1 MTTESTSPGSRP
13 PSEIGVNGDVVTITG
28 LEIEDASLARLV
40 AREPEGQRADLIK
53 RVIETGTRG
62 VLSMGI
68 GIDLGEIDRRVRHTV
83 VESMAEAE
91 AAVQRLFTA
100 ARQAIESTFDPDQRQ
115 SAMAKTLAEFTAWR
129 EGFLDQ
135 IDPARAEG
143 HGGRLIERLTEL
155 LGPAGPLEERLA
167 EALDPQSDT
176 SALGVLAVSIDR
188 RFTELR
194 DLMVEDRGRR
204 QEAER
209 GTRKGFDFEDE
220 LETELRRACRPLGAV
235 VERTSLASG
244 LTSTDSMV
252 GDFVIGLPNGRRV
265 VLEAKHA
272 GSITLTGTDGIL
284 AELDRAMA
292 NRGADVAIC
301 VSKVEAFPQEVGPFG
316 VYGNRILV
324 VDDGE
329 GTMLAVALRWATL
342 VASGDSGPQGAID
355 MVLVA
360 DRLDR
365 IRQLAQLFKANRRAL
380 TGVTGS
386 IEQVRSSL
394 DSMRTDLLELLE
406 DVDRALRGGTTGTV
420 VPIARQAAG

>member
-1 MTTESTSPGSRP
+1 
-13 PSEIGVNGDVVTITG
+13 
-28 LEIEDASLARLV
+28 
-40 AREPEGQRADLIK
+40 
-53 RVIETGTRG
+53 
-62 VLSMGI
+62 
-68 GIDLGEIDRRVRHTV
+68 
-83 VESMAEAE
+83 
-91 AAVQRLFTA
+91 
-100 ARQAIESTFDPDQRQ
+100 
-115 SAMAKTLAEFTAWR
+115 
-129 EGFLDQ
+129 
-135 IDPARAEG
+135 
-143 HGGRLIERLTEL
+143 
-155 LGPAGPLEERLA
+155 
-167 EALDPQSDT
+167 
-176 SALGVLAVSIDR
+176 
-188 RFTELR
+188 
-194 DLMVEDRGRR
+194 
-204 QEAER
+204 
-209 GTRKGFDFEDE
+209 
-220 LETELRRACRPLGAV
+220 
-235 VERTSLASG
+235 
-244 LTSTDSMV
+244 
-252 GDFVIGLPNGRRV
+252 
-265 VLEAKHA
+265 
-272 GSITLTGTDGIL
+272 
-284 AELDRAMA
+284 MA

>member
-40 AREPEGQRADLIK
+40 AREPEGQRADLIR

-83 VESMAEAE
+83 VGSMAEAE
-91 AAVQRLFTA
+91 AAVQRLFTE

-155 LGPAGPLEERLA
+155 LGPAGPLEQRLA
-167 EALDPQSDT
+167 DALDPQSGT
-176 SALGVLAVSIDR
+176 SALGALAVSIDR

-235 VERTSLASG
+235 VERTSHASG